1 MALTH
6 NTQGSVIFEN
16 GKSGTAVAALRAD
29 GTEGLAATGYAT
41 TASQTPTI
49 TAGAYTALDAVGGLL
64 TFANVARVSGG
75 TVMIHSVAIAD
86 LAKQSAALTLVLFD
100 RTFTATTDND
110 PFDPA
115 DADLANCVGVIP
127 ITPGDYQVF
136 NDNAAA
142 TLRGVALVAT
152 LNGTSLFGQLMLPSG
167 SAPTYAST
175 SDLTVKIGTVQ
186 LT

>member
-16 GKSGTAVAALRAD
+16 GKGGTAVAALRAD

-75 TVMIHSVAIAD
+75 TVMIHSVTVTD
-86 LAKQSAALTLVLFD
+86 LADVKAALTLVLFD
-100 RTFTATTDND
+100 RTFTATSDND
-110 PFDPA
+110 AFDVA
-115 DADLANCVGVIP
+115 DADLPNIVGIVP
-127 ITPGDYQVF
+127 ISSSDYADF

-142 TLRGVALVAT
+142 VKGSLGIVAT
-152 LNGTSLFGQLMLPSG
+152 LNGTSLFGQLMLPAG

-175 SDLTVKIGTVQ
+175 SDLTVKVGAVQ

>member
-16 GKSGTAVAALRAD
+16 GKGGTAVAALRAD

-49 TAGAYTALDAVGGLL
+49 TAGAYSALDAVGGLL
-64 TFANVARVSGG
+64 TFANVARSSGG
-75 TVMIHSVAIAD
+75 TVMIHTVTITD
-86 LAKQSAALTLVLFD
+86 LADVKAALTLVLFD
-100 RTFTATTDND
+100 RTFTATSDNAA
-110 PFDPA
+110 FDPS
-115 DADLANCVGVIP
+115 DADLLNIVGVVNIAAS
-127 ITPGDYQVF
+127 DYADF

-142 TLRGVALVAT
+142 VRGNLGIVAT
-152 LNGTSLFGQLMLPSG
+152 LNGTSLFGQLMLPAG

-175 SDLTVKIGTVQ
+175 SDLTVKVAAVQ